1 MRFSGFSF
9 RLGKRTRLY
18 FSNTRSAARKSTQST
33 QPTRQSSAGRVS
45 AFTVWGYIAAVV
57 AIYQAFFGTWRGLIS
72 SACFSALFFLI
83 ASKRKDAAS
92 ARSDSSSERSDAA
105 APDPAETPQPVTVPA
120 ASEPKYKEVKLLLE
134 LDASSK
140 QQKMLHDL
148 KLKMLTKGVRG
159 DLDLEETDGIIT
171 ASANGKQLGR
181 VSTSDAIWI
190 TRCLDYVGGTSS
202 FEITGGGVDAYGNA
216 RPFMA
221 ILKLQIRS
229 SAPAIPEPR
238 DLNILPAVS
247 IWGVRSDTA
256 CYVSSNGVAHSSYG
270 NCHLGETWPVM
281 FVYEAEAEGY
291 EPCSKCFR

>member
-18 FSNTRSAARKSTQST
+18 FSNTRSAARKST

-92 ARSDSSSERSDAA
+92 SRNDSSSERSAA
-105 APDPAETPQPVTVPA
+105 APDPAEPLQPA
-120 ASEPKYKEVKLLLE
+120 AAPAANEPKYKEVELLLE

-159 DLDLEETDGIIT
+159 DLNLEETDGVIT
-171 ASANGKQLGR
+171 ASVNGRQLGR
-181 VSTSDAIWI
+181 VGTADAIWLA
-190 TRCLDYVGGTSS
+190 RCFDYIGSTSS
-202 FEITGGGVDAYGNA
+202 FEITGGGADAYGNA
-216 RPFMA
+216 RPFMV

>member
-33 QPTRQSSAGRVS
+33 KQSSAGRVS

-92 ARSDSSSERSDAA
+92 ARNDSAPERSAA
-105 APDPAETPQPVTVPA
+105 ALDPAEPLQPASVPA
-120 ASEPKYKEVKLLLE
+120 ANAPKYKEVKLLLE

-159 DLDLEETDGIIT
+159 DLNLEDTDGVIT
-171 ASANGKQLGR
+171 ASVNGKQLGR
-181 VSTSDAIWI
+181 VGTSDAIWL

-216 RPFMA
+216 RPFMV

-229 SAPAIPEPR
+229 AAPAIPEPR

>member
-9 RLGKRTRLY
+9 KLGKRTRLY
-18 FSNTRSAARKSTQST
+18 FSNTRSSARKSTQST

-92 ARSDSSSERSDAA
+92 ARSDSSSERSAA
-105 APDPAETPQPVTVPA
+105 APDPAEPPQPAAAQVS
-120 ASEPKYKEVKLLLE
+120 ASEPKYKEVELLLE

-159 DLDLEETDGIIT
+159 DLNLEETDGVIT
-171 ASANGKQLGR
+171 ASVNGRQLGR
-181 VSTSDAIWI
+181 VGTADAIWL
-190 TRCLDYVGGTSS
+190 TRCFDYVGSSSS

-216 RPFMA
+216 RPFMV